1 MLNGIEKENFF
12 FCFFIYNF
20 REENTSYY
28 IRYNYNLIVVI
39 EMLTFQQKKIKTQLK
54 RKTLYTIQSSH
65 SRLKR
70 MTSLTDICQSFKF
83 PFSSKIHVSFL
94 FTYIFFLLFSFY
106 SVLKSPEYERD
117 LKS

>member
-1 MLNGIEKENFF
+1 
-12 FCFFIYNF
+12 
-20 REENTSYY
+20 
-28 IRYNYNLIVVI
+28 
-39 EMLTFQQKKIKTQLK
+39 MLTFQQKNKTQLK
-54 RKTLYTIQSSH
+54 RKTLYTLHSSH

-83 PFSSKIHVSFL
+83 PFSSKIHVSF
-94 FTYIFFLLFSFY
+94 FIHIYIFFVSFY